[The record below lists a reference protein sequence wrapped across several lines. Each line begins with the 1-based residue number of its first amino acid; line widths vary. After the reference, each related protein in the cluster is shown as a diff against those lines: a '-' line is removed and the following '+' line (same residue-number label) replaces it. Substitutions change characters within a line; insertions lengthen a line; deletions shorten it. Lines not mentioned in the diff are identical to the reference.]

1 MRRYKASVAF
11 DSTCRDLIS
20 SATLCFERA
29 PAVDMTCSDLQWTV
43 AAKHRGVP
51 LGGDAGGS
59 QRHLKGHQD
68 VGLAG

>member
-1 MRRYKASVAF
+1 M
-11 DSTCRDLIS
+11 DT
-20 SATLCFERA
+20 
-29 PAVDMTCSDLQWTV
+29 TCSDLQWTV